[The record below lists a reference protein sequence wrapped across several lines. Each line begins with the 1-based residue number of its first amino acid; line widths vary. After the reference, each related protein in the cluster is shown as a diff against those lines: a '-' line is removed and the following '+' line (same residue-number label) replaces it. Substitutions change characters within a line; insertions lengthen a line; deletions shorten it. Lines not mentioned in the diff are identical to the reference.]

1 MAELTDAQ
9 IDAALERGRIAA
21 ETEPRAAAARYDRK
35 SGRVIIDLTN
45 GATFAF
51 PVRLAE
57 RLADAS
63 PDDLA
68 EIEISGRGFGL
79 HWAKLDIDYSVP
91 GLVAG
96 VFGTAR
102 WMAAR
107 AGRAS
112 SPAKAAAARANGAKG
127 GRPRKA
133 AY

>member
-1 MAELTDAQ
+1 MTELTDAQ

-21 ETEPRAAAARYDRK
+21 ETEPRAAAARYDAK

-57 RLADAS
+57 GLADADA
-63 PDDLA
+63 DDLA
-68 EIEISGRGFGL
+68 EIKVSPVGFGL
-79 HWAKLDIDYSVP
+79 HWPRLDVDYSVP

-96 VFGTAR
+96 VFGTRR
-102 WMAAR
+102 WMAAQ
-107 AGRAS
+107 AGRAR

-133 AY
+133 AS